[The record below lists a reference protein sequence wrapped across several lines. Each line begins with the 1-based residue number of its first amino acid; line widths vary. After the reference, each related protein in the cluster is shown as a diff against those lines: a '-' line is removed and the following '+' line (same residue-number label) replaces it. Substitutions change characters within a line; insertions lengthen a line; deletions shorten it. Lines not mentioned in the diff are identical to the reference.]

1 VRILG
6 GEVIDDVG
14 DSRVGG
20 GAETSASQT
29 SSTCASGTDPI
40 SRCSILRAPNR
51 RSSRVTGDAAH
62 ARDSVARPCSV
73 SPATTGQ
80 GTVTTSNAGL
90 SPAL

>member
-1 VRILG
+1 MQK
-6 GEVIDDVG
+6 
-14 DSRVGG
+14 
-20 GAETSASQT
+20 TSASQT

-80 GTVTTSNAGL
+80 GTVTTSNSGL